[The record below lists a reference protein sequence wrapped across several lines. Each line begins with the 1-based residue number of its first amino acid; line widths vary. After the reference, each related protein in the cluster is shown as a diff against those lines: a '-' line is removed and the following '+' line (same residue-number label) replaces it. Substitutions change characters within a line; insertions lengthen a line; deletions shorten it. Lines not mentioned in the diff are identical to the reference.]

1 MLPTF
6 TENLKTFGHVV
17 LELQRFTIC
26 HFDLKTV
33 YLQFWVARRGL
44 SDLEDGVMLVIHS
57 LFWMGRWDMSDMAN
71 GLLIVIIQFMSYG

>member
-1 MLPTF
+1 MVSLVGYV
-6 TENLKTFGHVV
+6 EHGEWANKLIIV
-17 LELQRFTIC
+17 I
-26 HFDLKTV
+26 
-33 YLQFWVARRGL
+33 YSQFWVARRGL